1 MKYVIQ
7 MQDGT
12 YYMEPGFGAVP
23 RPVFTTSNISE
34 AKLFEGRFDALAVMN
49 QGIRFAGS
57 KIIAF
62 DPEVVVH
69 DSSSTV

>member
-23 RPVFTTSNISE
+23 RPIFTTSKISE

-49 QGIRFAGS
+49 LGIRFAGS

-62 DPEVVVH
+62 DPEVVH